1 MLSVESRQL
10 TFVFADSPIGGEDNG
25 PSDVSVGKSYLLLIA
40 DVKKADHSTTPTAD
54 PVDRLLDGFLSN
66 NNACLSLDLT
76 RGPRN
81 VLNSTA

>member
-10 TFVFADSPIGGEDNG
+10 TFVFADSPIAGEDNG

-54 PVDRLLDGFLSN
+54 PVDRLLGGFLSDN
-66 NNACLSLDLT
+66 NVCLRCEIAT
-76 RGPRN
+76 
-81 VLNSTA
+81 